1 MNEKLVL
8 IVETAIENKLCFHQK
23 HLQRLL
29 NTTFSIVSDSIEE
42 KGYEMADVQFQ
53 IAKFLKELPKSINGI
68 KRSELYAK
76 GADLLCLLFNSL
88 NVEITKEEC
97 FIFFH
102 LRELGKFRT
111 KEDIVFKELKSEW
124 GMHKDY
130 ALEEDDF
137 LEAVRELKNHGLIG
151 HRRGTITLNDATVFR
166 YKMVD

>member
-1 MNEKLVL
+1 MNDKLIS
-8 IVETAIENKLCFHQK
+8 IVEKAVEDKLCFHEK

-29 NTTFSIVSDSIEE
+29 NTTVSVVSDSVEE
-42 KGYEMADVQFQ
+42 KGQEMADVQFQ
-53 IAKFLKELPKSINGI
+53 ITKFFKELPKSINGI

-76 GADLLCLLFNSL
+76 GADLLCLIFNTL
-88 NVEITKEEC
+88 DVETTKEEC
-97 FIFFH
+97 FVLFH

-124 GMHKDY
+124 EIHKEYVLD
-130 ALEEDDF
+130 EPDF

-151 HRRGTITLNDATVFR
+151 HRRGTITLNEATVFR